1 MTTNS
6 TWATLRKSAFR
17 KLWGAAVI
25 SATCVLAHEDGR
37 FRAFPQLGSLLST
50 VVALP
55 FLLFTLSA
63 DTLTQSVDVSKLT
76 WATDVYMAAAA
87 FTSAMVGL
95 IHLLSRQGR
104 WSLGLHCDRYDLL
117 QSLPVRGERPKVFSV
132 RNLPAHRRRKP
143 CCL

>member
-76 WATDVYMAAAA
+76 WATDVYMAAAGA
-87 FTSAMVGL
+87 WDFIAIDTISSKVYRFAA
-95 IHLLSRQGR
+95 SDQ
-104 WSLGLHCDRYDLL
+104 RYFLCGTCRRTEDV
-117 QSLPVRGERPKVFSV
+117 SPVAYSTRSGGTHNE
-132 RNLPAHRRRKP
+132 
-143 CCL
+143 